1 MGYEDEW
8 YIKVIKWVV
17 ERIEKLL
24 KEYGLIRCLIGCG
37 IIVILICST
46 MNLII
51 FLWNLKTDIEVKPLI
66 DSVVI
71 LEEDKKM
78 DVMCTAKMS
87 ENLSVTSL
95 VSELASRMSSKA
107 EAVMLFNDLSELCK
121 GINPQEKELVFPK
134 GVGKSSFGDII
145 IYSWN
150 TTGKFLMGD
159 MNFREVCAVLFM
171 NDNYIEIYAYG
182 SERLKLGVGISMG
195 TYN

>member
-145 IYSWN
+145 IIH
-150 TTGKFLMGD
+150 K
-159 MNFREVCAVLFM
+159 
-171 NDNYIEIYAYG
+171 
-182 SERLKLGVGISMG
+182 
-195 TYN
+195 